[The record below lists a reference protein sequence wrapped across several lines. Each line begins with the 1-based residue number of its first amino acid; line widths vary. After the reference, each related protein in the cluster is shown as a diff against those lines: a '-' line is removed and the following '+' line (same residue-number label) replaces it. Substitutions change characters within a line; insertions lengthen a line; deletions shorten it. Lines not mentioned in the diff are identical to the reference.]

1 MSRGGKRAGAGRPRT
16 AQESEI
22 IHIRVPVALATW
34 IKSLG
39 GSAAA
44 RAILLKHF
52 ETHKEV

>member
-52 ETHKEV
+52 ETHKEI